1 MLGQEKIRKISDR
14 ILSLSTADQTEV
26 IYFGGQSELTR
37 FANSYIHQN
46 VAETNTSV
54 HVRVVLGKKIGVA
67 ATNDVSPESL
77 QRVVETALEIAEF
90 QPENPDFISLPE
102 PAPIAQVNAYTE
114 ATASCTPEERAR
126 AVGIICRQAV
136 EKGLVASGAFSTE
149 VGEVVVANSLGVF
162 AYHLSTTADFNT
174 VIMSDDSAG
183 YADQVSMDVRQID
196 AEAMGREAIEK
207 ALRSRAPT
215 ALEPGQYTVILE
227 EYAVSE
233 MVDYLSY
240 IGFGA
245 RAVQEGRSFMAGNFG
260 KPLVGSNV
268 SIWDDG
274 LDSRG
279 LPMPF
284 DFEGVP
290 KQRVDFFAG
299 GVATGVVYD
308 SYTAGLE
315 GKRSTGH
322 GLPAPNTFGPFPMNI
337 FMAPGEATKDE
348 MLASTERGL
357 WITRLHYVNVLH
369 PLRAVLT
376 GMTRDGTFLIENGE
390 LARPVK
396 NLRFTQ
402 GILEALSCV
411 EMIGREAKLEKA
423 WVGGNLVPALK
434 ISAFEFTGATEF

>member
-1 MLGQEKIRKISDR
+1 MLGQEKIRKISDL
-14 ILSLSTADQTEV
+14 ILSLSTSDQTEV
-26 IYFGGQSELTR
+26 ICFSGQSELTR

-46 VAETNTSV
+46 VAETNVSV
-54 HVRVVLGKKIGVA
+54 HVRVVLGKRIGVA
-67 ATNDVSPESL
+67 ATNDVSPDSL
-77 QRVVETALEIAEF
+77 RRVVETALEMAEF

-102 PAPIAQVNAYTE
+102 PEPIASVDAYEE
-114 ATASCTPEERAR
+114 ATASCSPEERAR

-136 EKGLVASGAFSTE
+136 EKGLVASGAFSTD

-162 AYHLSTTADFNT
+162 AYHLSTTADLST

-183 YADQVSMDVRQID
+183 YADRVAIDVREIE
-196 AEAMGREAIEK
+196 AEAAGREAIDK
-207 ALRSRAPT
+207 ALRSRSPT
-215 ALEPGQYTVILE
+215 SLEPGQYTVILE

-245 RAVQEGRSFMAGNFG
+245 RAVQEGRSFMAGTFG
-260 KPLVGSNV
+260 KSLVGSNV

-274 LDSRG
+274 LDGRG

-290 KQRVDFFAG
+290 KQRVDFFAK

-315 GKRSTGH
+315 GKCSTGH
-322 GLPAPNTFGPFPMNI
+322 GLPAPNTFGPFPMNM
-337 FMAPGEATKDE
+337 FMAPGEATKEE

-357 WITRLHYVNVLH
+357 WITRFHYVNVLH

-402 GILEALSCV
+402 SVLEALSRV
-411 EMIGREAKLEKA
+411 EMIGREVKLEKA

>member
-1 MLGQEKIRKISDR
+1 
-14 ILSLSTADQTEV
+14 
-26 IYFGGQSELTR
+26 
-37 FANSYIHQN
+37 
-46 VAETNTSV
+46 
-54 HVRVVLGKKIGVA
+54 
-67 ATNDVSPESL
+67 
-77 QRVVETALEIAEF
+77 
-90 QPENPDFISLPE
+90 
-102 PAPIAQVNAYTE
+102 
-114 ATASCTPEERAR
+114 
-126 AVGIICRQAV
+126 
-136 EKGLVASGAFSTE
+136 
-149 VGEVVVANSLGVF
+149 
-162 AYHLSTTADFNT
+162 
-174 VIMSDDSAG
+174 
-183 YADQVSMDVRQID
+183 
-196 AEAMGREAIEK
+196 
-207 ALRSRAPT
+207 
-215 ALEPGQYTVILE
+215 
-227 EYAVSE
+227 
-233 MVDYLSY
+233 
-240 IGFGA
+240 
-245 RAVQEGRSFMAGNFG
+245 
-260 KPLVGSNV
+260 
-268 SIWDDG
+268 
-274 LDSRG
+274 
-279 LPMPF
+279 MPF

-357 WITRLHYVNVLH
+357 WITRFHYVNILH

-402 GILEALSCV
+402 NILEALSRV